1 MILVAQDLEGLQ
13 TGTGTVFSASLFL
26 KGYKYIASVKGIN
39 YDSSNT
45 HVPFHSKEMLIQF
58 ETTVILSCSLHQNK
72 TLVPI

>member
-45 HVPFHSKEMLIQF
+45 HLLSQQRNVN
-58 ETTVILSCSLHQNK
+58 TILN
-72 TLVPI
+72 